1 MLSFLYCLVRNN
13 DLSIKMRTTHSDIDI
28 RLLKEAYASLTMST
42 LLTICVVITFYII
55 LKPLLLPTEGMLW
68 VSVLIAVALLRYLTA
83 LIYNRQPFPEIKH
96 QRWKTIFL
104 IGAILSGLSWIF
116 GPIIMMPPAKD
127 PMWGIFIGTLLC
139 ISAVGTITLSPQV
152 MAVRLFHWTMM
163 GPLVLML
170 LLSEAESDRIAGL
183 VVIAGTAILGTVGI
197 KLGQN
202 LRSRLRNEQQL
213 VEAIA
218 EAKREKSRADAA
230 NLAKSHFLSNMSHE
244 LRTPLNA
251 VLGYSQILE
260 MDHNASDETLDAAR
274 EITEA
279 GRHLLSLVNEILDL
293 AAIESGKL
301 EFNLEP
307 VSVADLLQKTRSLI
321 IPLASKLNVEAE
333 IPLPKENLYVHA
345 DYVRA
350 RQVLLNLLSNAIK
363 YNRPG
368 GKTWVKTKR
377 KRNSLK
383 IEVIDNG
390 EGIAKDKQGKLF
402 HAFERLGKEAK
413 VEGTGIGLV
422 ITKELVEAMNGRMT
436 FTSEEGVGSTFA
448 VELPLAEA

>member
-1 MLSFLYCLVRNN
+1 
-13 DLSIKMRTTHSDIDI
+13 
-28 RLLKEAYASLTMST
+28 MST

-55 LKPLLLPTEGMLW
+55 LKPLLPPVEGMVW
-68 VSVLIAVALLRYLTA
+68 VGALVSIALLRYLTA
-83 LIYNRQPFPEIKH
+83 FTYQRQPFPEIH
-96 QRWKTIFL
+96 HRRWKAIFL
-104 IGAILSGLSWIF
+104 IGALLSGISWVF

-139 ISAVGTITLSPQV
+139 ISAVGTITLSPQA
-152 MAVRLFHWTMM
+152 MAMRLFHWAMM

-183 VVIAGTAILGTVGI
+183 VVIAGTVILGDVGI
-197 KLGQN
+197 KLGEN
-202 LRSRLRNEQQL
+202 LRNRLRNEQQL

-230 NLAKSHFLSNMSHE
+230 NLAKSDFLSSMSHE

-251 VLGYSQILE
+251 VLGYSQLLE

-279 GRHLLSLVNEILDL
+279 GKHLLALVNEILDL
-293 AAIESGKL
+293 AAIEAGKL

-307 VSVADLLQKTRSLI
+307 VCVTELLQKTRSLI
-321 IPLASKLNVEAE
+321 MPLASKLNVEAE
-333 IPLPKENLYVHA
+333 IPLPDEEVYVHA

-368 GKTWVKTKR
+368 GKTWVTTKR
-377 KRNSLK
+377 NGDSLK
-383 IEVIDNG
+383 IQVIDNG
-390 EGIAKDKQGKLF
+390 EGIAKDKQNKLF

-436 FTSEEGVGSTFA
+436 FTSEEGVGSTFS
-448 VELPLAEA
+448 VELPLAKA